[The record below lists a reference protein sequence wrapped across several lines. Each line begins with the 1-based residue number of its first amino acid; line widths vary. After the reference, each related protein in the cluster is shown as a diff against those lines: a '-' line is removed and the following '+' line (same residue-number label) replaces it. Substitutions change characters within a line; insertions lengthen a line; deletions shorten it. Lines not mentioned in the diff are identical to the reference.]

1 MDRNLIL
8 KFAKIN
14 FKTSIFTFLSLSLSF
29 YLLIIISGILQIDS
43 KSFKHTIKLTIIYKL
58 ID

>member
-14 FKTSIFTFLSLSLSF
+14 FETSIFTFLSLSLSF